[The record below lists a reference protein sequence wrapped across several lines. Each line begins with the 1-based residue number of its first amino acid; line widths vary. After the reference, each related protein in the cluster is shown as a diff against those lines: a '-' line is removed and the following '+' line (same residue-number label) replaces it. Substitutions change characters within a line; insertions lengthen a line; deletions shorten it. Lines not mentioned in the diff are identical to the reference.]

1 MPPKIAKKGTLSQTK
16 LAIANTQAGSQ
27 PDAETQVDANTQ
39 VDADIPSSSANSNA
53 VDDAMASTANGAAAS
68 TADTAHTSADEAETK
83 PAAKRPAGK
92 SIAAATDKKDG
103 EGKKK
108 RRRKPDLSSFKLY
121 ILTVQQQV
129 HPGCKISKN
138 AMQIMN
144 DFIKDLFARIAELS
158 CDLCKKQKKATLQA
172 HEIQTAVKLLLPG
185 ELAKH
190 AQSEGCKALSKFNT
204 RTKQGLR

>member
-121 ILTVQQQV
+121 ILTGLSTCLIIVLPV
-129 HPGCKISKN
+129 
-138 AMQIMN
+138 
-144 DFIKDLFARIAELS
+144 FIEADSHILQSNSRFILAARS
-158 CDLCKKQKKATLQA
+158 RRMPCR
-172 HEIQTAVKLLLPG
+172 
-185 ELAKH
+185 
-190 AQSEGCKALSKFNT
+190 S
-204 RTKQGLR
+204 